1 MERRYRLTDNEQFQR
16 VKKEGRSWSHVLL
29 VLCALPNELDYS
41 RFGFS
46 VSKRVGK
53 AAVRNRAKRLLRES
67 ARARQAAIAPGQ
79 DLVFIARVLSRMPAT
94 ARWIRPSRRHCC
106 RPVCYVPEHN
116 AGAAATD
123 AWGLDI

>member
-67 ARARQAAIAPGQ
+67 ARARRAAIAPGQ
-79 DLVFIARVLSRMPAT
+79 DLVFIARSPIAD
-94 ARWIRPSRRHCC
+94 
-106 RPVCYVPEHN
+106 
-116 AGAAATD
+116 AGYREVDQAVEEALLQA
-123 AWGLDI
+123 GLLCA